1 MADKELAD
9 LLKKQISLTE
19 WLQDIDVDYIDA
31 FRKEDSSKRKTLGEI
46 AEITG
51 WPVEGNVTFE
61 AVDVRSRSALFNDFL
76 QKNKSKLYAMRLL
89 PKEPRLEKIRLRG
102 LSLGELM
109 DWFDQL
115 DVEHDKYEVNIID
128 HPSDYGWATIFFVNQ
143 HGIHGEMIYAG
154 HHLLTQGF
162 HGENIP
168 IIFHFD
174 FKSRQWHL
182 SRNDDSALTYLKKMA
197 NHVKVPDS
205 ADREKLTNEYGSTF
219 INDYLIGYFET
230 ADSSLGMWFIDYNQ
244 TLGEKLSDVSFR
256 SMLQEH
262 EQKDGQILKGRSG
275 SPGKATGKVRIIHSP
290 DDDLFEEGEILVC
303 QVTSPDYL
311 QCMQRAAAIITD
323 QGGTLSHAAIVAREL
338 NTPCIVATGN
348 ATSVLVDG
356 DIVCVNA
363 NDGTVVRAV

>member
-1 MADKELAD
+1 MADKELAE

-31 FRKEDSSKRKTLGEI
+31 FRKEDTGKRKTLGEI
-46 AEITG
+46 AEVIG

-61 AVDVRSRSALFNDFL
+61 ALDVRSRSGLFNDFL
-76 QKNKSKLYAMRLL
+76 QENKSKLYAMRLL
-89 PKEPRLEKIRLRG
+89 PKEAGLEKIRLRG
-102 LSLGELM
+102 LSLGELV

-182 SRNDDSALTYLKKMA
+182 SRNDDSALTYLKRMV

-356 DIVCVNA
+356 DIVMIDA
-363 NDGTVVRAV
+363 DKGVVIKQ